1 MIARMAKFSNQ
12 SEFFVEFGIIF
23 FFFLLQRLIL
33 RLSQYLLTSLIN
45 IFIQIILKFIFLKF
59 EIQDHLRLHRNVESN
74 CLICLLPFSF
84 LLKSTC

>member
-1 MIARMAKFSNQ
+1 MIARMVKFSNR
-12 SEFFVEFGIIF
+12 SEFFVGFGIII
-23 FFFLLQRLIL
+23 FFLLQRLIL

-45 IFIQIILKFIFLKF
+45 FFIQIIQKFIFLKF
-59 EIQDHLRLHRNVESN
+59 EIHLRLHRNVESN